1 MTRWKGQAVALQL
14 GCNWTYK
21 LTLEEQT
28 DAGLKPHLILGRQTF
43 PTEEE
48 ARAAGEKQL
57 QEELSKRSS

>member
-1 MTRWKGQAVALQL
+1 MARWTGQALTLQL

-28 DAGLKPHLILGRQTF
+28 DAGPKPQLILGRQMF

-48 ARAAGEKQL
+48 ARAAGEQQL
-57 QEELSKRSS
+57 QEELAKRSG

>member
-1 MTRWKGQAVALQL
+1 MGRWSGQATTLQL

-28 DAGLKPHLILGRQTF
+28 DAGPKPQLILGREMF
-43 PTEEE
+43 PTEDE

-57 QEELSKRSS
+57 QVELGKRSA

>member
-1 MTRWKGQAVALQL
+1 MARWTGKTQTLPL

-28 DAGLKPHLILGRQTF
+28 DSGPKSHLILGRQAF

-57 QEELSKRSS
+57 QEELAKRSG